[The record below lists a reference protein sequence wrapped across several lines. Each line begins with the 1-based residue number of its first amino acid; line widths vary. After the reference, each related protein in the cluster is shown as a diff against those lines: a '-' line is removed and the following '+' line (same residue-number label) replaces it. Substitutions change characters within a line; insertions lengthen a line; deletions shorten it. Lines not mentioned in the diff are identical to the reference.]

1 MEKTAQN
8 TGTFGQILNKDLSS
22 SMRYINLEGLNKEQ
36 IIDKY
41 EQLLCQREKHY
52 KELVLQMGETN
63 QKYITIQDKVDE
75 LMKINEDLNIS
86 IVKTETQIQQEQ
98 VSKELWF
105 IKLDYLIK
113 EHDNLKAKLNGT
125 YTRENRNKNSET
137 RSENKE
143 KKRTLSV
150 DAIENRSQFIRNKT
164 MNLIDINHKL
174 NNETEKSSTI
184 KEDIK
189 DNTKTVKKK
198 HTHKHKKD
206 KENGKLSLTMKKPKK
221 LASENIDYVPVFK

>member
-164 MNLIDINHKL
+164 MNLIDINNKL
-174 NNETEKSSTI
+174 NNETEKSSI